1 MELSAH
7 EQQTKHRKPQD
18 FKPGVSGNPAG
29 RGAPKGLNE
38 LAAKLAA
45 DFPGIEQS
53 AVDCALLRSAAL
65 LLLRASRSAAGDR
78 SVRSASE
85 ARRTL
90 EALRKRYAK
99 APKPTESA
107 LAAHLRKLAEQREPD
122 EALEEQISEM
132 AASADSETVP
142 DPEVEE

>member
-1 MELSAH
+1 MREL
-7 EQQTKHRKPQD
+7 T
-18 FKPGVSGNPAG
+18 
-29 RGAPKGLNE
+29 
-38 LAAKLAA
+38 AKLAA
-45 DFPGIEQS
+45 DFPGIEAS
-53 AVDCALLRSAAL
+53 AVDMALLKSAAL
-65 LLLRASRSAAGDR
+65 LLLRSSRLAAGDR

-122 EALEEQISEM
+122 ETEPEEQISEM
-132 AASADSETVP
+132 ATASAVASETA
-142 DPEVEE
+142 PEDEA